1 MKFTI
6 SRSPIARGRSGQKQ
20 SCCGRDKARQAR
32 VARREIQGASERV
45 SCSVQPNT
53 IRPSKRAGRVVVPK
67 EMGCVVLADWVQK
80 APQHRSVRSPHM
92 GAMFRQWI
100 YRIRDRS
107 YYVFAFAR
115 VHSNPTTPNS
125 PIFFVLSCGKF
136 EAPAAFS
143 PNVYFQSKSALS
155 PLHVSLP
162 LSRSSPSP
170 PLPPPPPLR

>member
-1 MKFTI
+1 MEFTI

-80 APQHRSVRSPHM
+80 APQHRSAVRTWERCL
-92 GAMFRQWI
+92 GNGFTI
-100 YRIRDRS
+100 
-107 YYVFAFAR
+107 FA
-115 VHSNPTTPNS
+115 
-125 PIFFVLSCGKF
+125 I
-136 EAPAAFS
+136 EAITYS
-143 PNVYFQSKSALS
+143 LS
-155 PLHVSLP
+155 PASIAIQLHLIRLFFCLV
-162 LSRSSPSP
+162 
-170 PLPPPPPLR
+170 LRQIRGARRLFS